1 MKRLSADKAAAQFL
15 DMGGTSPLRVPRI
28 GPAFRFA
35 RRVKISARSA
45 ERWPV
50 PCGLLRWT
58 AMDRLDEQL
67 GAFCAEFGKVQE
79 YR

>member
-1 MKRLSADKAAAQFL
+1 MKRREFITLIGDAAAARFL

-35 RRVKISARSA
+35 RGAKISARSA

-50 PCGLLRWT
+50 TCGLLRWT
-58 AMDRLDEQL
+58 AMKQTVGGILR
-67 GAFCAEFGKVQE
+67 
-79 YR
+79 